1 MLTSNE
7 LAAAP
12 QDIDAAT
19 FTALLAA
26 RAQLT
31 PDAIAY
37 VFLRDGEQEGERLS
51 YAALDRAARRVA
63 DVIRRQARFGDR
75 ALLLFPFG
83 ADYLAAFFGCLY
95 AGVIAM
101 PAYPPS
107 PARPVR
113 AFARL
118 DALMRVAGAALVLG
132 TADVVDAVRA
142 AGAAWGD
149 ARFIAADAWSE
160 GDASFEPVGIE
171 PGTLAFLQY
180 TSGSTG
186 TPKGVMLT
194 HANLLHNSAQIRQ
207 AFGND
212 ATTRVVSWLPL
223 YHDMGL
229 IGGVLQPLFLGT
241 PSVLMSPVDFL
252 QRPLRWLEAIARYR
266 ATTSGGPNFA
276 YALCTR
282 RSTPAQRAA
291 LDLSSW
297 RTAFNGA
304 EPVRATT
311 LAAFAEAYAD
321 AGFDARAFHPCY
333 GLAEATLLVC
343 AAPSQTPL
351 RTLRLDADALAAHR
365 AVESS
370 EESATTA
377 ISCGNTWGG
386 QDVAIVDASRHAL
399 ADGAVGEIWVRGAGV
414 ARGYW
419 GREAAMQEIFGARLD
434 DGSGPFLRTGD
445 LGFVHEGHLYV
456 TGRLK
461 DLIVLRGRNLYPQ
474 DIEATAEAAS
484 EAVHAGAC
492 AAIGI
497 EEDGSEA
504 LAIVAEIDRHH
515 RDRSPETI
523 AAAIRAA
530 VADAH
535 DAQVARVTL
544 LRPGTLPKTSSGKL
558 MRSACRA
565 LALDGGAAVVWDSTQ
580 TAGVTDDADE
590 LAAIAARALGAP
602 VDDEHRP
609 LAGYGLDSLAAL
621 ELAAAVEARHGI
633 ELAIPELLSTLT
645 LVQLRALV
653 AAAPQR
659 ETAAIVADTAG
670 EFILSPGQRELWF
683 ESRRA
688 GHDASAWHVAAA
700 FVLDGALDAALF
712 GEALDRLVARHDAL
726 RVAVVDRD
734 GVPAQRL
741 RAPRSGTLAMHDARR
756 WDDDALSDWLHATAR
771 EPIDLARDDAAPF
784 AAHLLRRA
792 DERHVLLVVA
802 HHLVL
807 DLASAATLIGEWMAA
822 YAALAGGDEPA
833 FAPLTARYADAVA
846 ARDAE
851 TRSDAAA
858 QDLFWWR
865 ERLTA
870 LPAQDL
876 PLSRPRGAAP
886 TRRGARRRTNLG
898 TARSAAIR
906 AAAREAG
913 VTLNAWLLAAFQTLL
928 HRWSGSDDL
937 VIALPS
943 LGAEALHPGAPLG
956 YRVRPLLARSTLAR
970 DTTFATHAAGA
981 QAALTGALMHRRC
994 AYSAIADAAD
1004 ARRLARR
1011 EPAHAWFVLQR
1022 APDAAL
1028 GCLLVGET
1036 PRHPPTR
1043 AGIAWSA
1050 LPLDARD
1057 VANELAL
1064 VLVDD
1069 GDALRATFEYAID
1082 VYTPACIERLAARFV
1097 ALVDNALADASTR
1110 IAELPR
1116 VAPDER
1122 DALLALSRGPVRAVS
1137 QDTLAARFFRQAQ
1150 QTPEV
1155 TALVAGD
1162 SALRY
1167 DVLAGRVRRAANA
1180 LTARGVRRGDRVAL
1194 VLPRKPDLVVA
1205 MLATLA
1211 VDAVYAPVDPAHP
1224 PARVRELLADAR
1236 AVLVV
1241 ADEASPHHATAIELG
1256 IAACAPAALD
1266 GRDDAPASTNDGAAP
1281 AYLLYTSGST
1291 GMPKGV
1297 LCTHAAALNLIDDFD
1312 TRGTVTA
1319 GDACSWWTSPTF
1331 DVSVFEVFGA
1341 LLRGGTLHL
1350 VDDALRADA
1359 RGLVDWIA
1367 RTHIAHAYVPPFA
1380 LQELA
1385 DAARR
1390 GRLASLR
1397 RVLVGVEPIPL
1408 ALLAGLRRDV
1418 PGLAVINGYG
1428 PTEATVCAT
1437 AYDVALDGDE
1447 DAASIAPIGAPLT
1460 GVTAYVL
1467 GTDGEL
1473 VPFGVDGELYVGGA
1487 GLALGYHDR
1496 RAATALRF
1504 VPDTWSDVPGARLY
1518 RTGDVV
1524 RRRDDGVLVFRGRAD
1539 AQIKLHGLRIEPGEI
1554 EAALRAHASVRDAV
1568 VVLRDNGATRALV
1581 AYVVGTGD
1589 VAALDSHLAECLPA
1603 ALRPAQVVPLA
1614 ALPLTSHGKIDRN
1627 ALPAPAVAAVTDT
1640 TLQSATEHTVADI
1653 WRSAFGIE
1661 TLARDDDF
1669 FALGG
1674 HSLLA
1679 ATIVQ
1684 RAATAFGVDI
1694 AVDALLATPTIA
1706 AFAQAIDSRI
1716 ADGTGN
1722 TMPTALAR
1730 DGDLAASFQ
1739 QQRLWLLQ
1747 ALDPAGTAYNVACA
1761 LRLDGALDHPA
1772 LARAFGALVMR
1783 HETLRTSLLAVD
1795 GGILQRITDAVAF
1808 TLTPEPIEPDGLD
1821 ARLRREAAQP
1831 FDLAQAPLV
1840 RVRLFALAPQQ
1851 HLLFLV
1857 THHAVFDGTHD
1868 VFLRDLGELYRAEV
1882 EGGDAQLPA
1891 LSLQPADIAAY
1902 ERAALTPARHQRL
1915 ADYWRQA
1922 LSGEQP
1928 ALQLTTDR
1936 PRPARAGGRGAKHRF
1951 RWPAALAAALRAF
1964 ARAEGVTTFA
1974 AALAAYQLLLSRLS
1988 GQARVQVGT
1997 PVALTATPAVRD
2009 LVGSFVNT
2017 LVLRADITPDLTF
2030 RHLVRA
2036 TRDRVHGAL
2045 AHQALPFDRLV
2056 DALAP
2061 ARDPSRPPLC
2071 QTMFVLQPDPWRT
2084 RPWAGLDATPLDVD
2098 SGGARFDLLVSLWES
2113 DDGIT
2118 GAIEYATDLFDAAT
2132 MARIENHYR
2141 VLLEAALAAP
2151 TAVAAGLPLLTS
2163 AERTMQLQDW
2173 NDTARAVDTDVT
2185 IQTGFERRV
2194 REQPQAIAVID
2205 SNGGMTYRELDA
2217 AANRLAHALQARG
2230 IGRGSHVA
2238 VLVSRTRELIVALLG
2253 VVKAG
2258 AAYVPLDVSLPAARC
2273 AHAARTVGAS
2283 ALVTVSAHAQRAEAL
2298 RVDAALAHVVDVDDT
2313 ERLAAYPETPPLCDA
2328 LADNVA
2334 YVIFTSGST
2343 GQPKGVTMQHRP
2355 VANLIDWVNR
2365 RFAVG
2370 PDDRL
2375 LFVTSP
2381 CFDLSVYDVFGAL
2394 SAGASVRI
2402 ASEAEVR
2409 DPERLYAVLR
2419 NERITFWDSAP
2430 ATLQQLVPLFARGGG
2445 PRLRLA
2451 LLSGDWIPVG
2461 LPDALRAA
2469 FPNTE
2474 VVSLGGATEAAI
2486 WSNFHCIAQVAPE
2499 WTSIPY
2505 GRPIQNAR
2513 YYVLDARF
2521 APQPAGVPGEL
2532 YIGGDCLALG
2542 YAAAPR
2548 LTSERFLPDPH
2559 AGRPG
2564 ARMYRT
2570 GDLVRFE
2577 SDGTM
2582 IFLGRVDFQVK
2593 IRGFRVETGEIEHA
2607 IAADAGVAAVVVL
2620 VREDVPGQRRLVAY
2634 VVPRD
2639 LDDALTER
2647 LRATLSNL
2655 LPEYMQPA
2663 AWVLLPALPLNANG
2677 KVDRNALPAPH
2688 DGAGKAARVAP
2699 RDAVEE
2705 RIHAIWAECLGHDH
2719 FGVEDGYFDVG
2730 GHSLSAFQ
2738 TVSRVREAFCIDLPL
2753 RTLFEAPTVAALAQ
2767 AVHAADAILQVPPAL
2782 ADLPVS
2788 AAPVRDLSDLLAEL
2802 EAADPVKGIL
2812 P

>member
-107 PARPVR
+107 PARPER

-118 DALMRVAGAALVLG
+118 DAMMRDAGAALVLG

-194 HANLLHNSAQIRQ
+194 HANLLHNSAQIRD

-241 PSVLMSPVDFL
+241 PCVLMSPVDFL
-252 QRPLRWLEAIARYR
+252 QRPLRWLEAIAHYR

-304 EPVRATT
+304 EPVRAAT

-351 RTLRLDADALAAHR
+351 RSVRLDADALAAHR
-365 AVESS
+365 AVETS

-386 QDVAIVDASRHAL
+386 QDVAIVDRSRHAL
-399 ADGAVGEIWVRGAGV
+399 GDGAVGEIWVRGAGV

-419 GREAAMQEIFGARLD
+419 GREAATQETFGARLD

-445 LGFVHEGHLYV
+445 LGFVREGHLYV

-461 DLIVLRGRNLYPQ
+461 DLVVLRGRNLYPQ

-492 AAIGI
+492 AAVAID
-497 EEDGSEA
+497 EDGSEA

-580 TAGVTDDADE
+580 AAGARDDDGE

-645 LVQLRALV
+645 LARLRALV

-700 FVLDGALDAALF
+700 FVLDGTLDAALF

-741 RAPRSGTLAMHDARR
+741 RASRGGTLAMHDARR
-756 WDDDALSDWLHATAR
+756 WSDDALSDWLHAVAR
-771 EPIDLARDDAAPF
+771 EPIDLVRDDAAPF

-792 DERHVLLVVA
+792 DERQVLLVVA

-822 YAALAGGDEPA
+822 YAALAGGDEPV

-851 TRSDAAA
+851 TRSGAAA
-858 QDLFWWR
+858 QDLHWWR

-1022 APDAAL
+1022 ASDAAL

-1064 VLVDD
+1064 ILVDD
-1069 GDALRATFEYAID
+1069 GDALRATFEYATD

-1097 ALVDNALADASTR
+1097 ALVDNVLADASTR

-1122 DALLALSRGPVRAVS
+1122 DALLALSRGPARAAS

-1167 DVLAGRVRRAANA
+1167 DALAGRVRRAANA
-1180 LTARGVRRGDRVAL
+1180 LTAYGVRRGDRVAL

-1205 MLATLA
+1205 MLAALA

-1241 ADEASPHHATAIELG
+1241 ADEASPHHAAAIELG

-1291 GMPKGV
+1291 GTPKGV
-1297 LCTHAAALNLIDDFD
+1297 LCTHAAALNLVDDFD
-1312 TRGTVTA
+1312 ARGAVTA

-1350 VDDALRADA
+1350 VDEALRADA

-1385 DAARR
+1385 DAARQ

-1504 VPDTWSDVPGARLY
+1504 VPDTWSGVPGARLY

-1524 RRRDDGVLVFRGRAD
+1524 RRRDDGALVFRGRAD

-1568 VVLRDNGATRALV
+1568 VVLRDSGATRVLI
-1581 AYVVGTGD
+1581 AYVVGTDD
-1589 VAALDSHLAECLPA
+1589 VAALHAHLAERLPA
-1603 ALRPAQVVPLA
+1603 ALRPAQIMPLA
-1614 ALPLTSHGKIDRN
+1614 ALPLTAHGKIDRG
-1627 ALPAPAVAAVTDT
+1627 ALPAPAAAAATGT
-1640 TLQSATEHTVADI
+1640 APQSATERTLADI
-1653 WRSAFGIE
+1653 WRSAFGSEAI
-1661 TLARDDDF
+1661 ARDDDF

-1684 RAATAFGVDI
+1684 RAAAAFGVDI
-1694 AVDALLATPTIA
+1694 AVDALLAAPTIA
-1706 AFAQAIDSRI
+1706 AFAQAIDRRI
-1716 ADGTGN
+1716 AGAGCT
-1722 TMPTALAR
+1722 TPMAIAR

-1761 LRLDGALDHPA
+1761 LRLDGALDHAA
-1772 LARAFGALVMR
+1772 LSRAFDALVAR
-1783 HETLRTSLLAVD
+1783 HEALRTSLLAVD
-1795 GGILQRITDAVAF
+1795 GRILQRIADAVAF
-1808 TLTPEPIEPDGLD
+1808 TLTPEPIAADALD
-1821 ARLRREAAQP
+1821 ARLKHEAAQP
-1831 FDLAQAPLV
+1831 FDLAQAPLL

-1868 VFLRDLGELYRAEV
+1868 VFLRDLRELYRAEV
-1882 EGGDAQLPA
+1882 DGTDPQLPA

-1902 ERAALTPARHQRL
+1902 EREALTPARHQRL

-1936 PRPARAGGRGAKHRF
+1936 PRPARASGRGAKHRF

-2045 AHQALPFDRLV
+2045 AHQELPFDRLV

-2132 MARIENHYR
+2132 MARIESHYR

-2185 IQTGFERRV
+2185 IQTGFERRA

-2238 VLVSRTRELIVALLG
+2238 VLVPRTRELIVALLG

-2273 AHAARTVGAS
+2273 AHAARTVGAM
-2283 ALVTVSAHAQRAEAL
+2283 ALVTVSAHAARAEAL
-2298 RVDAALAHVVDVDDT
+2298 RVDAALAHVVDIDDT

-2328 LADNVA
+2328 LADDVA

-2394 SAGASVRI
+2394 AAGASVRI

-2430 ATLQQLVPLFARGGG
+2430 ATLQQLAPLFARGGG

-2486 WSNFHCIAQVAPE
+2486 WSNFHRIAQVAPE

-2548 LTSERFLPDPH
+2548 LTGERFLPDPH

-2577 SDGTM
+2577 PDGTM

-2639 LDDALTER
+2639 LDDALTGR

-2738 TVSRVREAFCIDLPL
+2738 TVSRIREAFGVELPL

-2767 AVHAADAILQVPPAL
+2767 AVHAADAILEVPPVL